1 MGNVTQMAQESS
13 GENILNSEY
22 TSLIAYFFGS
32 ITHLKS
38 ATVESSG
45 MR

>member
-1 MGNVTQMAQESS
+1 MAQESS

-22 TSLIAYFFGS
+22 TSLIAYFFDS

-38 ATVESSG
+38 ATVASSS
-45 MR
+45 MW